1 MLVKSLNLSGLPLSC
16 LSNGDSKK
24 IWLMEL
30 LWGVQGSRWEHPQ
43 ADSQN
48 ASGGC
53 CDLRSSFLG
62 LATWFSSCVWGCWN
76 SFLCHLCVT
85 GHCPQD
91 LPAGT
96 AAYKLEAGSRA
107 PLSSHLR
114 AEHPASRGH
123 PAARWSPTAR
133 CSQPCSCVPA
143 KQKHSFPFFFPLC
156 LITPSLTLR
165 WDLIGPDQEV
175 MWVTS
180 SPLSQNHHF
189 WPWGISWA
197 PTSVLWCLPSGR
209 WALLGRPFIT
219 SCRQGS
225 SWVCLI
231 RLHPGSSDVSHPSS
245 SRCKSVKQ
253 SPGGSFRH

>member
-114 AEHPASRGH
+114 AERPASRGH

-143 KQKHSFPFFFPLC
+143 KQKHLFPFFFP
-156 LITPSLTLR
+156 
-165 WDLIGPDQEV
+165 
-175 MWVTS
+175 
-180 SPLSQNHHF
+180 PLSHN
-189 WPWGISWA
+189 S
-197 PTSVLWCLPSGR
+197 LPHTQVRSHRAG
-209 WALLGRPFIT
+209 
-219 SCRQGS
+219 
-225 SWVCLI
+225 
-231 RLHPGSSDVSHPSS
+231 PGGDVSDKLSS
-245 SRCKSVKQ
+245 ISESPFRTVRHFLGSHFCPLMSPIWKVSSVRETLHYILQ
-253 SPGGSFRH
+253 TRLLLSLPHTSAPRVLRRLTSFLFQMQVSETEPRREF